1 MKTIKNLYFL
11 ILCTLL
17 LMPVAV
23 MADNTLVIEPF
34 DIKGGET
41 KNLIIDLEN
50 DQAITLVQFDLQLPE
65 GLSVE
70 KRNGTKYM
78 IGLAGNRTT
87 LEDHSVSANFLT
99 DPEKGDF
106 YRVLL
111 SSGDNI
117 ELEGTSGPVLSITIA
132 AASTFKSGTI
142 KLTGIELV
150 SPNETPYHPAEV
162 TLTILPSVT
171 VTIQNVE
178 RAYGAANPE
187 FTYTTSEEI
196 DLTGKVTLATEATT
210 TSNAGKYA
218 ITGTSTATDVNVT
231 FVNAELTVTPAALT
245 VTANA
250 QNKVFGANDPTLTY
264 MVTGLVNNDQLTGKL
279 TRDEGEN
286 VGTYAIKQGTL
297 AASSNYT
304 LSFTSAN
311 LIIAAKTVATPTIE
325 MASSVTYDGT
335 AQKPAVTLK
344 DGETTIP
351 AKEYTVN
358 YSNNTNVGTATVTI
372 TDKEGGNYTVS
383 GTKTFTITPK
393 PVTAPTIQL
402 AKTSVTYSGTAQ
414 EPAVTAVKDGETT
427 ISAEE
432 YTVSY
437 SNNTNAGTATVTIT
451 DKEGGNYTVSGTKT
465 FTITPKPV
473 TAPTI
478 QLAKTSV
485 TYSGTAQEPA
495 VTAVKDGETTISAE
509 EYAVSYSNNT
519 NAGTATVTI
528 TDKAGGN
535 YTVSGTITFAIT
547 AKTVSNASIT
557 LSQESFVYD
566 GTEKKPTVTAK
577 DGETVIPA
585 SEYNVGYSNNTNVGT
600 ANVTITD
607 KEGGNYTVSG
617 SADFTVTKAES
628 SCTAPTAVQGL
639 VFNGSSQALITAGEA
654 VGGELQYSLDG
665 NTWQTHVPT
674 ATNAATYTVY
684 YKVVGDA
691 NHTDLAAAQLSVTI
705 AATAAEVVTI
715 ELSES
720 TFVYDGTA
728 KEPGV
733 VVKVGNVE
741 ISSSEY
747 TVGYSN
753 NTNAGMATVT
763 ITDNEG
769 GNYTV
774 NGSITFNIAP
784 KAVSTPTVELA
795 ETSFT
800 YSGTAQKPAVT
811 VKDGETT
818 IPAEEYI
825 VSYSDNTNAGTATI
839 TIADKTGGNYTIEGS
854 SASFTI
860 TKATLTVTAKDANRE
875 EGEENPTF
883 ELTYSG
889 FLNNETESVLTV
901 KPVAT
906 TTATADSPAGDYAIT
921 VNGGEAQNYDFSY
934 VSGTLTITEKIVI
947 TITAKNASR
956 EYGDANPTF
965 EYTVTGGDITGT
977 PELTCD
983 ATATSSFG
991 EYAIKVDKGS
1001 ITTNANFVFNNGTLT
1016 ITKATLT
1023 VTASDASREE
1033 DEENPTFELTY
1044 SGFKNDE
1051 TEDVL
1056 TVKPVAT
1063 TTATAN
1069 SPAGDYV
1076 ITVSGGEAQN
1086 YDFSYVSGT
1095 LTVTEKEIIDGIAT
1109 LSLEKVQGAV
1119 YTLSGQRV
1127 EQPRKGRLY
1136 IINGRKVVLK

>member
-1 MKTIKNLYFL
+1 MKTIKNLYYL

-150 SPNETPYHPAEV
+150 SPNETAYHPAEV

-171 VTIQNVE
+171 VTIQNKE

-210 TSNAGKYA
+210 TSNAGEYA

-231 FVNAELTVTPAALT
+231 FVNGKLTVTPAALT

-325 MASSVTYDGT
+325 MAASVTYDGT

-383 GTKTFTITPK
+383 GTKTFNITPK
-393 PVTAPTIQL
+393 AVTAPAIQL

-437 SNNTNAGTATVTIT
+437 SNNTNAGTATVM
-451 DKEGGNYTVSGTKT
+451 
-465 FTITPKPV
+465 
-473 TAPTI
+473 
-478 QLAKTSV
+478 
-485 TYSGTAQEPA
+485 
-495 VTAVKDGETTISAE
+495 
-509 EYAVSYSNNT
+509 
-519 NAGTATVTI
+519 
-528 TDKAGGN
+528 
-535 YTVSGTITFAIT
+535 
-547 AKTVSNASIT
+547 
-557 LSQESFVYD
+557 
-566 GTEKKPTVTAK
+566 
-577 DGETVIPA
+577 
-585 SEYNVGYSNNTNVGT
+585 
-600 ANVTITD
+600 ITD

-617 SADFTVTKAES
+617 SADFTITKAES

-639 VFNGSSQALITAGEA
+639 VFNGRSQALITAGEA
-654 VGGELQYSLDG
+654 VGGELQYSLDD

-691 NHTDLAAAQLSVTI
+691 NHTDLAAAQLSITI
-705 AATAAEVVTI
+705 AATAADAVTI

-741 ISSSEY
+741 IPSYEY

-795 ETSFT
+795 ETTFT

-825 VSYSDNTNAGTATI
+825 VSYSDNTNAGTATV
-839 TIADKTGGNYTIEGS
+839 TIADKAGGNYTIEGS

-860 TKATLTVTAKDANRE
+860 TKATLTVTAKDANRK

-921 VNGGEAQNYDFSY
+921 VSGGEAQNYAFSF

-965 EYTVTGGDITGT
+965 EYTVTGGDITGL
-977 PELTCD
+977 PELTCE
-983 ATATSSFG
+983 ATATSPAG
-991 EYAIKVDKGS
+991 DYAIKVDKGS

-1109 LSLEKVQGAV
+1109 LSLEKVQGPV

-1136 IINGRKVVLK
+1136 IVNGHKVVLK

>member
-1 MKTIKNLYFL
+1 MKTIKNLYYL

-17 LMPVAV
+17 LMPVAG

-162 TLTILPSVT
+162 TLSILPSVT
-171 VTIQNVE
+171 VTIQNKE

-210 TSNAGKYA
+210 TSNAGEYA

-231 FVNAELTVTPAALT
+231 FVNGKLTVTPAALT

-325 MASSVTYDGT
+325 MPVTVTYDGT
-335 AQKPAVTLK
+335 AQKPAITLK

-383 GTKTFTITPK
+383 GTKTFDITPK
-393 PVTAPTIQL
+393 AVTTPTIQL
-402 AKTSVTYSGTAQ
+402 AKTSVTYNGTAQ

-437 SNNTNAGTATVTIT
+437 SNNTNVGTATVTIT
-451 DKEGGNYTVSGTKT
+451 DKADGNYTVSGTKT
-465 FTITPKPV
+465 FEITPKAV

-485 TYSGTAQEPA
+485 TYDGTAQKPA
-495 VTAVKDGETTISAE
+495 ITLKDGETTIPAK
-509 EYAVSYSNNT
+509 EYTVSYSNNT

-528 TDKAGGN
+528 
-535 YTVSGTITFAIT
+535 S
-547 AKTVSNASIT
+547 
-557 LSQESFVYD
+557 
-566 GTEKKPTVTAK
+566 
-577 DGETVIPA
+577 
-585 SEYNVGYSNNTNVGT
+585 
-600 ANVTITD
+600 D

-617 SADFTVTKAES
+617 SADFTITKAES

-665 NTWQTHVPT
+665 NTWQTNVPT

-691 NHTDLAAAQLSVTI
+691 NHTDLAAAQLSITI
-705 AATAAEVVTI
+705 AATAADVVTI

-728 KEPGV
+728 KEPSV

-763 ITDNEG
+763 ITDKEG

-774 NGSITFNIAP
+774 NGSITFHIAP

-795 ETSFT
+795 ETTFT

-825 VSYSDNTNAGTATI
+825 VSYSDNTNAGTATA
-839 TIADKTGGNYTIEGS
+839 TIADKAGGNYTIEGS

-921 VNGGEAQNYDFSY
+921 VSGGEAQNYDFSY
-934 VSGTLTITEKIVI
+934 VSGTLTVTEMIVI
-947 TITAKNASR
+947 TITAKNTSR

-965 EYTVTGGDITGT
+965 EYTVTGGDITGL

-1023 VTASDASREE
+1023 VTANDANREE

-1076 ITVSGGEAQN
+1076 ITVSGGEALN

-1095 LTVTEKEIIDGIAT
+1095 LTVTEKGDHRRHRHPLLGEGT
-1109 LSLEKVQGAV
+1109 G
-1119 YTLSGQRV
+1119 R
-1127 EQPRKGRLY
+1127 RLY
-1136 IINGRKVVLK
+1136 TERTACGAAPQGSPLHCQRP